1 MKGVFISQ
9 LTQEEALKY
18 LNEDA
23 VVVLPLGGGS
33 KEHGRHLPMG
43 MDMFGCRALAQGIT
57 EKAEVVTLP
66 MINYE
71 HFPAFITWEGSI
83 NIAAQHFIDMVKQIC
98 RPFTKLGVRRFIFL
112 DYSFSGYFPLV
123 TAANEL
129 EEETGAKVAIT
140 RIGGLYPEAMALKES
155 KQDGHAG
162 EYETSFLM
170 YTNPEL
176 VRTPDTFD
184 EEYRL
189 DIDGVRRNGAANF
202 YVSNRMET
210 PHGVN
215 GDPTVANAEKGRAIV
230 LESIET
236 LAKFAESFKKMPI
249 DKY

>member
-176 VRTPDTFD
+176 VRAADTFD

-215 GDPTVANAEKGRAIV
+215 GDPTVANAEKGKAIV